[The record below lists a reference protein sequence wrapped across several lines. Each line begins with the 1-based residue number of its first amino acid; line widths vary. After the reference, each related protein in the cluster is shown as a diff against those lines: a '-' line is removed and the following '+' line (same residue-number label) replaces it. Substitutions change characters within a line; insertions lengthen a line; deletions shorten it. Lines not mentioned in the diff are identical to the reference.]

1 MKFRNLDQTQLQ
13 LELSESKINTLD
25 PVLKLHRWT

>member
-13 LELSESKINTLD
+13 LELCESKINTLE
-25 PVLKLHRWT
+25 PLLKLHR